1 MKIVLDTNVLVSGL
15 LSPFGPGGNIVRML
29 FSGNLTL
36 CIDARILSEYHDVL
50 RRPKFH
56 FEEDKVIAVIDYIEH
71 NGQNVA
77 ASPLSAS
84 LPDPDDEPFL
94 EVALKGRAECLI
106 TGNQAHFPPGLCQG
120 VTVISPADFIKF
132 FLKRKKTGK

>member
-1 MKIVLDTNVLVSGL
+1 
-15 LSPFGPGGNIVRML
+15 
-29 FSGNLTL
+29 L

-56 FEEDKVIAVIDYIEH
+56 FEEDKVITVIDYIEH
-71 NGQNVA
+71 NSQNVA

-106 TGNQAHFPPGLCQG
+106 TGNQSYFPSGLCQG

-132 FLKRKKTGK
+132 FLKRQKTGK